1 MLWDKIILRGEKAVI
16 NYKEMNGKY
25 PFFDDGTGLR
35 LRALVYNYCV
45 NHVAS
50 M

>member
-16 NYKEMNGKY
+16 DYKEINGKY

-35 LRALVYNYCV
+35 LREHQCIIV
-45 NHVAS
+45 